1 MLIIKILI
9 YTLIF
14 LSCSVIGVLISKK
27 YLYRVEELKDFKL
40 ALNMLKTKIKY
51 TYDTLPEIFVDIS
64 NNIESNVGRA
74 FKISANKMDILEA
87 GKAWETSLDL
97 IKLNITEED
106 KKTLNNLSKLLG
118 ETDIDGQISQI
129 EITKEYLDK
138 QIEKADEDKK
148 KSEKMYK
155 TLGMIIGI
163 GIVIVLV

>member
-1 MLIIKILI
+1 ME
-9 YTLIF
+9 TM
-14 LSCSVIGVLISKK
+14 
-27 YLYRVEELKDFKL
+27 
-40 ALNMLKTKIKY
+40 AL
-51 TYDTLPEIFVDIS
+51 VQQ
-64 NNIESNVGRA
+64 
-74 FKISANKMDILEA
+74 
-87 GKAWETSLDL
+87 
-97 IKLNITEED
+97 D